1 MVEYAYAVIKNKK
14 CMYLNFTFIFTKECD
29 CMNKREEKVVEELGT
44 LFSFNSVALD
54 KATVNLLNKRENKDI
69 IKDLYPHIEDSYQ
82 FHYAHSLGTGELSYQ
97 IKEIK

>member
-14 CMYLNFTFIFTKECD
+14 CMYFNFSFIFTKECD
-29 CMNKREEKVVEELGT
+29 CM
-44 LFSFNSVALD
+44 
-54 KATVNLLNKRENKDI
+54 NKRENKDI
-69 IKDLYPHIEDSYQ
+69 IKDLYPHIEGSYQ